1 MNNKNGDCCPDF
13 HPEKW
18 DKKVFKWDKKPF
30 IRETMPTFFHIP
42 FSFLIGRKICKL
54 WQHAEA
60 WKKVD
65 RSKDNILVLF
75 HDSGMFKS
83 EIFFS
88 VTGHIPKANNVT
100 ISGEFIARVFE
111 GEYYQVCDFIN
122 QTKNYLVT
130 QEKVAKDI
138 YVHYAYCPNC
148 SKRHGQRYVL
158 ILAQI

>member
-1 MNNKNGDCCPDF
+1 
-13 HPEKW
+13 
-18 DKKVFKWDKKPF
+18 
-30 IRETMPTFFHIP
+30 MPTFFHIP
-42 FSFLIGRKICKL
+42 FTFLIGRKICKL
-54 WQHAEA
+54 WKHTDQ

-65 RSKDNILVLF
+65 QSKDNILVLF

-111 GEYYQVCDFIN
+111 GKYCDVRNFIN

-138 YVHYAYCPNC
+138 YVHYAYCPMCTKKHNK
-148 SKRHGQRYVL
+148 SYVL
-158 ILAQI
+158 VLAQV